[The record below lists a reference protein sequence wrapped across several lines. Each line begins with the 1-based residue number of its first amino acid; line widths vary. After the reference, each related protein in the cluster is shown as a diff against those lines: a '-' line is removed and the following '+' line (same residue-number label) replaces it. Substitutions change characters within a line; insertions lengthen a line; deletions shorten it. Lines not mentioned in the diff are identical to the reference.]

1 MSDST
6 ARPALSSA
14 ASHQTVEVM
23 APEAWDK
30 AGGLTTRPRL

>member
-6 ARPALSSA
+6 AQSALLSA

-23 APEAWDK
+23 TPEAWDK
-30 AGGLTTRPRL
+30 ASGLTTRTRL